1 MCEGGILS
9 GRNTR
14 QMKILAIAS
23 QITRKPFLIAPQYGL
38 LPQRTLALLRKQVCL
53 FFFFLSGRSEHTKK
67 QPMDWRDG
75 SVGTALA
82 ASTLGS
88 EFDSPI
94 THIES

>member
-14 QMKILAIAS
+14 QMKSLAIAS
-23 QITRKPFLIAPQYGL
+23 QITRKPFLTAPQYGL
-38 LPQRTLALLRKQVCL
+38 LLQRTLALLRKQGFC
-53 FFFFLSGRSEHTKK
+53 FFFLSGRSEHTKK